1 MNTAYIFLIMI
12 VRMVGSSLDKSKF
25 AAVGGVLTAE
35 INAAWHQSNRTSM
48 VLIIALADKKG
59 LRIGQQEHTKSARK
73 HTKSAR
79 RLGSL

>member
-1 MNTAYIFLIMI
+1 MRHGI
-12 VRMVGSSLDKSKF
+12 R
-25 AAVGGVLTAE
+25 LTG
-35 INAAWHQSNRTSM
+35 HSM

-79 RLGSL
+79 DWDLNEAYIKLKEKMWADTK

>member
-25 AAVGGVLTAE
+25 AAVGGVLTAK
-35 INAAWHQSNRTSM
+35 INAAWHPSNQTVNGSYNC
-48 VLIIALADKKG
+48 VADKKSS
-59 LRIGQQEHTKSARK
+59 RYTRTTE